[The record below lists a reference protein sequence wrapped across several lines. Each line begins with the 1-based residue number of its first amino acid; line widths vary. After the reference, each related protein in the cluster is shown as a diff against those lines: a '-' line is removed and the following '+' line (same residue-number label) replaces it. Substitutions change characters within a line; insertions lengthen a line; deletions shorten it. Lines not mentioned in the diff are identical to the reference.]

1 MMKRISTATPT
12 ANRRVVGLGLLL
24 AAAALGAPPLAAQT
38 LSAATRTLYEAAKKE
53 GELTWYVSH
62 YNGETAEALGRDFTR
77 LYPGVKVNVV
87 RATAQVVFQ
96 RLSQDLSARAANAD
110 VLSSTDASHFAFLK
124 EKKLL
129 ATYRPENADSVYP
142 LYRNMDP
149 DNQFHATHTALL
161 VIIYR
166 SDKIEEAAAPK
177 SWQDVLDPR
186 FKGKLAFGHPGYSGL
201 VGAWAVSLD
210 KKYGWS
216 FFEKLKANQPQIGRS
231 INDVK
236 TMLDSGERAVG
247 SDGDGYFRKKQ
258 HEGSPY
264 RTVYPSDGSVVVLSG
279 TGVLANAPKPNA
291 ARLFVNFLIS
301 KEAQQ
306 GLVTRDWAPSMRPD
320 VPGAPGAKT
329 PDEVPTL
336 RVNNEDMEA
345 LTKLRTR
352 WRDTFGS

>member
-1 MMKRISTATPT
+1 MTTTPL
-12 ANRRVVGLGLLL
+12 RRRTFVSGLLL
-24 AAAALGAPPLAAQT
+24 SMAAGLAAPLAAQT
-38 LSAATRTLYEAAKKE
+38 LSPATRALYDAAKKE

-62 YNGETAEALGRDFTR
+62 YNGETAEAIGRDFTR
-77 LYPGVKVNVV
+77 VYPGVKVNVV
-87 RATAQVVFQ
+87 RATAQVIFQ
-96 RLSQDLSARAANAD
+96 RLSQDLKASAANAD

-129 ATYRPENADSVYP
+129 ATYRPENADSVFP

-166 SDKIEEAAAPK
+166 TDKVDEASAPK
-177 SWQDVLDPR
+177 SWQDLLDPR

-210 KKYGWS
+210 KKFGWS
-216 FFEKLKANQPQIGRS
+216 YFEKLKANQPQIGRS

-247 SDGDGYFRKKQ
+247 SDGDGYFRRKQ
-258 HEGSPY
+258 HDGSPY
-264 RTVYPSDGSVVVLSG
+264 RTVYPADGSVVVLSG
-279 TGVLANAPKPNA
+279 TGVMANAPRPNA
-291 ARLFVNFLIS
+291 ARLFANFLIS

-306 GLVTRDWAPSMRPD
+306 ALVSRDWSPSMRPD
-320 VPGAPGAKT
+320 VPAAPGAKS
-329 PDEVPTL
+329 PDEVPTM

-345 LTKLRTR
+345 LTKLRER

>member
-1 MMKRISTATPT
+1 MTTTFP
-12 ANRRVVGLGLLL
+12 RRALLGGALI
-24 AAAALGAPPLAAQT
+24 AALAGLSAPLAAQT
-38 LSAATRTLYEAAKKE
+38 APALSPATQKLYDAAKKE

-62 YNGETAEALGRDFTR
+62 YNGETAEAIGRDFTR

-87 RATAQVVFQ
+87 RATAQVIFQ
-96 RLSQDLSARAANAD
+96 RLSQDLKANAANAD

-124 EKKLL
+124 DKKLL

-149 DNQFHATHTALL
+149 DNQFHATHTAML

-166 SDKIEEAAAPK
+166 TDKVDEASAPK
-177 SWQDVLDPR
+177 SWQDLLDPR

-210 KKYGWS
+210 KKFGWS
-216 FFEKLKANQPQIGRS
+216 YFEKLKANQPQIGRS

-236 TMLDSGERAVG
+236 TMLDSAERAVG

-258 HEGSPY
+258 HDGAPY

-279 TGVLANAPKPNA
+279 TGVMANAPRPNA
-291 ARLFVNFLIS
+291 GRLFANFLIS

-306 GLVTRDWAPSMRPD
+306 ALVTRDWSPSMRPD
-320 VPGAPGAKT
+320 VPAAPGAKR
-329 PDEVPTL
+329 PDEVPTM
-336 RVNNEDMEA
+336 RVSNEDMEA
-345 LTKLRTR
+345 LTKLRER

>member
-1 MMKRISTATPT
+1 MTDTTRITRRGALATA
-12 ANRRVVGLGLLL
+12 LLL
-24 AAAALGAPPLAAQT
+24 GAALAGPAAAQQPALST
-38 LSAATRTLYEAAKKE
+38 ATRTLYEAAKKD

-62 YNGETAEALGRDFTR
+62 YNGETAEAIGRDFTR
-77 LYPGVKVNVV
+77 VYPGVKVNVV
-87 RATAQVVFQ
+87 RATAQVIFQ
-96 RLSQDLSARAANAD
+96 RLSQDLKAGAANAD

-149 DNQFHATHTALL
+149 DNQFHATHTAML
-161 VIIYR
+161 VIVYR
-166 SDKIEEAAAPK
+166 SDKVDEASAPK
-177 SWQDVLDPR
+177 SWQDLLDPR

-210 KKYGWS
+210 KKFGWS
-216 FFEKLKANQPQIGRS
+216 YFEKLKANQPQVGRS

-264 RTVYPSDGSVVVLSG
+264 RTVYPADGAVVVLSG
-279 TGVLANAPKPNA
+279 TGVMAHSTKPNA
-291 ARLFVNFLIS
+291 ARLFANFLIS

-306 GLVTRDWAPSMRPD
+306 GLVTRDWSPAMRPD
-320 VPGAPGAKT
+320 VPASPGAKT
-329 PDEVPTL
+329 PDEVPTM
-336 RVNNEDMEA
+336 RVGNEDMEA
-345 LTKLRTR
+345 LTKLRER